1 MRGFRDPISFVMSHR
16 EKDFDKYNFYGDRQK
31 VDLCN
36 VSKWTRCE
44 KCREPIEDLTKEQN
58 ELV

>member
-1 MRGFRDPISFVMSHR
+1 MSHR